1 MKKLLYFIIGIIP
14 LLVACAAEPPY
25 DNATAVVYSDIEKV
39 KEDIKDQSRG
49 NFRMVW
55 IVDKQVVDTAE
66 FICNGE
72 VASIKY
78 LPAEYLVRQLL
89 PDIKRE
95 DLSFLGASEWPLIIK
110 WNGYSEDWHNAY
122 YMNNKKWI
130 ECKLKIKQEEYII
143 TFRIGDNYLSSLVYD
158 VLKDTWSGT
167 VPLDYLFIES
177 TSTNEFIEKRYD
189 PALNLSF
196 QTIKRIR

>member
-1 MKKLLYFIIGIIP
+1 MKKILYFIIGIIP
-14 LLVACAAEPPY
+14 LLVSCA
-25 DNATAVVYSDIEKV
+25 DGHDDATVDIYK
-39 KEDIKDQSRG
+39 DIDKLKNDIDLQSKG
-49 NFRMVW
+49 IFKMVW

-66 FICNGE
+66 FICGSDYATIE
-72 VASIKY
+72 Y
-78 LPAEYLVRQLL
+78 LPAEYLVKQLI